1 VKAYNLFYHLTYAGS
16 VDLDTVSDP
25 GARQAVL
32 DQIALF
38 GQTPAQLLSSP
49 HPMRFSDEQLGA
61 TAREEEVAR
70 TARRGSELL
79 AKPLHQARAAAGDAR
94 DRLSNLGKHMV
105 TPRNGYTTDT
115 NTITMTITITVTVTR
130 EARPRLL
137 VGV

>member
-1 VKAYNLFYHLTYAGS
+1 LESEHVSLHLHHWIDLIFGYKQQVLCLLSAVCCLLSAFFRLLSAVCCLESEVLCLSAVSCLLCVLTNIPTQGPAAVKAYNLFYHLTYAGS

-61 TAREEEVAR
+61 T
-70 TARRGSELL
+70 
-79 AKPLHQARAAAGDAR
+79 
-94 DRLSNLGKHMV
+94 DR
-105 TPRNGYTTDT
+105 
-115 NTITMTITITVTVTR
+115 
-130 EARPRLL
+130 
-137 VGV
+137 